1 MNGLRIFLAGLL
13 YALVLAMPAQAD
25 TLDNVLET
33 GIVRCGATDGHKG
46 FSEISEDGF
55 WKGFDVDICRAVSAA
70 IFGVAN
76 RVDFSE
82 FPGPNRVAPLQSGAV
97 DIMARSAYWT
107 MSRDTKFDVQNVAVT
122 YFDGQAL
129 MVPEALGVVSAIQLS
144 DVTVCAVQ
152 DTLEQ
157 NRVERYFFEHQ
168 ISYME
173 SYYEAFEDLIVAYKA
188 GLCNV
193 VTAPASDLQAILDKD
208 LVASEHRVLPERLS
222 IDAWGPVV
230 RNNDDRWQNVVRW
243 TVFALINAEELG
255 VNSRNIDTM
264 VESKNPKVRRLLGLD
279 GKFGAPLGIPDTW
292 AQDIIRGVGNYG
304 EIFNRNLGRD
314 SGLSIARGKNEL
326 WTRGGLMYA
335 PPVR

>member
-1 MNGLRIFLAGLL
+1 MHGLRIILAGFIMG
-13 YALVLAMPAQAD
+13 LVLALPAQAD
-25 TLDNVLET
+25 TLDNVLES

-46 FSEISEDGF
+46 FSEISNDGF

-76 RVDFSE
+76 RVDFTE
-82 FPGPNRVAPLQSGAV
+82 YPGPNRVAPLQSGAV

-107 MSRDTKFDVQNVAVT
+107 MSRDTQYTVQNVTVT

-129 MVPEALGVVSAIQLS
+129 LVPESMGVVSAIQLN
-144 DVTVCAVQ
+144 DVMVCAVRGS
-152 DTLEQ
+152 LEQ
-157 NRVERYFFEHQ
+157 DRAERYFFEHQ
-168 ISYME
+168 IAYKE

-188 GLCNV
+188 SLCNV
-193 VTAPASDLQAILDKD
+193 VTAPASALQAILDAE
-208 LVASEHRVLPERLS
+208 LAASEHRILPERLS
-222 IDAWGPVV
+222 IDAWGPIV
-230 RNNDDRWQNVVRW
+230 RNNDDRWQNLVRW

-264 VESKNPKVRRLLGLD
+264 IESKNPKVRRLLGLD
-279 GKFGAPLGIPDTW
+279 GNFGAPLGIPDTW
-292 AQDIIRGVGNYG
+292 AQEVIRGVGNYG
-304 EIFNRNLGRD
+304 EIFSRNLGRE
-314 SGLSIARGKNEL
+314 SGLGIARGKNEL